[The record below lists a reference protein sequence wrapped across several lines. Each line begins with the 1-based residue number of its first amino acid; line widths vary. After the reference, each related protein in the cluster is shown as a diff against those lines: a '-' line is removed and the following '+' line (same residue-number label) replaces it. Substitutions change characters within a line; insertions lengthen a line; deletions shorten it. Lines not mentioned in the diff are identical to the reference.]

1 MKSTAK
7 DTTILSV
14 LALAAVPG
22 IATAGPDWLEEGDA
36 GFDFAS
42 AQDTTGVGEVRTVA
56 GFLRGDEG
64 DTEDVYKV
72 NVVGGDSFD
81 NVLRI
86 GLRGSP
92 EFDAALWLFDAE
104 GFGVLA
110 NDNDPLTGGP
120 DARLFVPS
128 TDGVTLALP
137 PGNYFLAVTETG
149 NIPLGL
155 LEAMGRGGEQ
165 IGELAPIF
173 SFESDTEVSG
183 PDGAAGDVPF
193 AEWSGGEGNN
203 GGYQIDIT
211 PTPGGAVMLGMAGLF
226 ASRRR
231 R

>member
-1 MKSTAK
+1 MFRTTS
-7 DTTILSV
+7 TTIASSL
-14 LALAAVPG
+14 LALAAASG
-22 IATAGPDWLEEGDA
+22 TALAGPDWLEEGDA
-36 GFDFAS
+36 GFDFTT

-56 GFLRGDEG
+56 GILQGSQG
-64 DTEDVYKV
+64 DTEDVYKI
-72 NVVGGDSFD
+72 NVVGGNSFD
-81 NVLRI
+81 NILRI
-86 GLRGSP
+86 GLRGDP

-128 TDGVTLALP
+128 SDGVTLALP

-155 LEAMGRGGEQ
+155 LSAFGRGEDPGD
-165 IGELAPIF
+165 LAPIF
-173 SFESDTEVSG
+173 FFETDTEVSG
-183 PDGAAGDVPF
+183 PDGEAGNSPF
-193 AEWSGGEGNN
+193 AQWSGGAGND

-211 PTPGGAVMLGMAGLF
+211 PTPGSAVLLGMAGLF
-226 ASRRR
+226 TSRRR